1 MIRAGGASYRN
12 QRPPPP
18 PPSPPS
24 RPAPLPPN
32 PSSLSTLSPL
42 APPFS
47 LDHVFPSPP
56 SSSHHH
62 PLPPQPFKAADRP
75 SASRLPSRT
84 VASPAVGYIRY
95 QPSTGPVGDPYY
107 SHYYS
112 NSQLL
117 AFDDSFRHSSAY
129 SRDGAGPWNRPA
141 DEEVGLGM
149 DSDAYKVPLFQED
162 LPFSY
167 YFVIKDNKYPC
178 VSTCGCPCLQIKG
191 RWVRQVRQAMSLE
204 KEGDISQVDFARA
217 TLVFVFFT
225 RKNRF
230 FSYLNNVAS
239 VTSPEKGGDVA
250 PLTYYF
256 LGLTF
261 CHLAGDGHN
270 YYDNDSYGV
279 WHGKFS
285 NSLTVCSAPFSAP
298 SALLEEIHGSGTT
311 DSTSGMD
318 LRDTSVPNSTYDR
331 YMAQLDSC
339 SVNPLVFYPAATYS
353 TPSQVYAPSNL
364 RASSNF
370 NSTSSCAMV
379 HHEIPYKTND
389 PVIKPS
395 KLKEPN
401 LDQNL
406 GSKAAC
412 DEKSGQDCNIMK
424 SIVSPVDSGKEFPSG
439 SNTASETP
447 FNPAVLNP
455 GLRLENLVTAD
466 ASPSMCNSVEPDKS
480 MKNSLEVLDQHNLAV
495 DSPCWKGA
503 PAFWQSP
510 FPVEEILV
518 QKALDES
525 KNFND
530 LCQDR
535 KHLFEGVGNS
545 KDSAEQVGSLIF
557 NEMKQSSISDKPQCS
572 SVISSTIHEKP
583 ENSNKKLSDYKK
595 GDNGTRVL
603 IDDFPKEQMNKT
615 SEVER
620 RDSEVQD
627 ADAARVVVTEGIAVN
642 KLSPEK
648 GIDDHNKGSC
658 SSPLENVKELVKTI
672 HSSSIKLL
680 STNFTGDDQLEPHD
694 YRLLYSVINNIALV
708 LKDKKGCVGCSP
720 RCLGIE
726 AAWTCNRCLDADD
739 VNQSNMDHTCN
750 MQGKIH
756 SVGCDNVNS
765 EFDNF
770 VKGCN
775 ANLGKVNGM
784 TQAIENALSKI
795 PSEREGDAQT
805 LLYKNLWIEAEAA
818 TCRLKYELQL
828 TQMKI
833 ESENLT
839 PVQSDMSSSLPSA
852 HDLQVNDSPLKAKG
866 SLSGIISPT
875 LDGEEIGSCQL
886 PHEASSTHELNK
898 SEDIESSVMAR
909 FKVLK
914 DRIISSNYRSM
925 EEQGTLL
932 DSDTGTCSDAKENA
946 PGSPDVADSS
956 GTKDRINLADLGF
969 VEGVMQPNGTHKPK
983 PWFSLSETRL
993 DVQPP
998 AATSDGEIRPG
1009 LDTSKYENT
1018 KEVFSGPLNGS
1029 LIQSYMTYKQG
1040 SWSLTGGHTNPKF
1053 EWEHVP
1059 REESTQ

>member
-1 MIRAGGASYRN
+1 
-12 QRPPPP
+12 
-18 PPSPPS
+18 
-24 RPAPLPPN
+24 
-32 PSSLSTLSPL
+32 
-42 APPFS
+42 
-47 LDHVFPSPP
+47 
-56 SSSHHH
+56 
-62 PLPPQPFKAADRP
+62 
-75 SASRLPSRT
+75 
-84 VASPAVGYIRY
+84 
-95 QPSTGPVGDPYY
+95 
-107 SHYYS
+107 
-112 NSQLL
+112 
-117 AFDDSFRHSSAY
+117 
-129 SRDGAGPWNRPA
+129 
-141 DEEVGLGM
+141 M
-149 DSDAYKVPLFQED
+149 DSDAYKVPPFQE
-162 LPFSY
+162 
-167 YFVIKDNKYPC
+167 
-178 VSTCGCPCLQIKG
+178 
-191 RWVRQVRQAMSLE
+191 
-204 KEGDISQVDFARA
+204 
-217 TLVFVFFT
+217 
-225 RKNRF
+225 
-230 FSYLNNVAS
+230 
-239 VTSPEKGGDVA
+239 GDVR
-250 PLTYYF
+250 
-256 LGLTF
+256 
-261 CHLAGDGHN
+261 N

-285 NSLTVCSAPFSAP
+285 NSLTGEAHFRSQSCEWLQDKHPEKYEEDMASCYTVCSTPFSAP

-311 DSTSGMD
+311 GSTTGMD
-318 LRDTSVPNSTYDR
+318 LHDTSVPNSTYDR

-370 NSTSSCAMV
+370 NSTPSCAMV
-379 HHEIPYKTND
+379 HHEIPYKIND

-395 KLKEPN
+395 KLKKPN

-406 GSKAAC
+406 GSKAVC
-412 DEKSGQDCNIMK
+412 DEKSGQNYNIVK
-424 SIVSPVDSGKEFPSG
+424 SIVSPVDSGKDFPSS
-439 SNTASETP
+439 SNTASESP

-455 GLRLENLVTAD
+455 GLRLENLVIAD

-480 MKNSLEVLDQHNLAV
+480 MKNSLEALDQHNLAV

-510 FPVEEILV
+510 FTVEEMLV
-518 QKALDES
+518 QKALDQS
-525 KNFND
+525 KNFDD

-535 KHLFEGVGNS
+535 KQLFEGVVNS

-557 NEMKQSSISDKPQCS
+557 SEMKQSSTSDRPQFS
-572 SVISSTIHEKP
+572 SVISTIHEKP
-583 ENSNKKLSDYKK
+583 EKSNKKLSDYRK

-603 IDDFPKEQMNKT
+603 IDDAPKEQMNET

-627 ADAARVVVTEGIAVN
+627 VGAARVVGTE
-642 KLSPEK
+642 
-648 GIDDHNKGSC
+648 GSC

-708 LKDKKGCVGCSP
+708 IKDKKGCVGCSP
-720 RCLGIE
+720 CQSGIE
-726 AAWTCNRCLDADD
+726 AAWTCNADD
-739 VNQSNMDHTCN
+739 VNPCNMNHTCN

-756 SVGCDNVNS
+756 TVGCSNLNS
-765 EFDNF
+765 EFDNL

-775 ANLGKVNGM
+775 ANLRKVNGM

-795 PSEREGDAQT
+795 PSEREGDART
-805 LLYKNLWIEAEAA
+805 LLYKNLWIEAEVA

-828 TQMKI
+828 AQMKI
-833 ESENLT
+833 ESENLK
-839 PVQSDMSSSLPSA
+839 PLQSDLSSSLPSA
-852 HDLQVNDSPLKAKG
+852 HDDLQVNDSPLKTKG
-866 SLSGIISPT
+866 SWSGISSPT
-875 LDGEEIGSCQL
+875 LDGEEIGSCHL
-886 PHEASSTHELNK
+886 PREASSTHELNK

-932 DSDTGTCSDAKENA
+932 NSEDTGTCSDAKENT
-946 PGSPDVADSS
+946 PGSLDVADSS

-969 VEGVMQPNGTHKPK
+969 VEGVVQPYDTHEPR
-983 PWFSLSETRL
+983 PWFPLSETRL

-998 AATSDGEIRPG
+998 DATSDGEIRPG

-1018 KEVFSGPLNGS
+1018 EVFSSPLNGS

-1040 SWSLTGGHTNPKF
+1040 SCSLTGGHINPSF

>member
-141 DEEVGLGM
+141 DEKVGLGM
-149 DSDAYKVPLFQED
+149 DSDAYKVPLFQE
-162 LPFSY
+162 
-167 YFVIKDNKYPC
+167 
-178 VSTCGCPCLQIKG
+178 
-191 RWVRQVRQAMSLE
+191 
-204 KEGDISQVDFARA
+204 
-217 TLVFVFFT
+217 
-225 RKNRF
+225 
-230 FSYLNNVAS
+230 
-239 VTSPEKGGDVA
+239 
-250 PLTYYF
+250 
-256 LGLTF
+256 
-261 CHLAGDGHN
+261 
-270 YYDNDSYGV
+270 
-279 WHGKFS
+279 
-285 NSLTVCSAPFSAP
+285 AP

-353 TPSQVYAPSNL
+353 TPSQVYAPTNL

-525 KNFND
+525 KNFDD

-795 PSEREGDAQT
+795 PSEREGDART

-833 ESENLT
+833 ESENLK

-1018 KEVFSGPLNGS
+1018 KEEVFSGPLNGS

>member
-141 DEEVGLGM
+141 DEKVGLGM
-149 DSDAYKVPLFQED
+149 DSDAYKVPLFQE
-162 LPFSY
+162 
-167 YFVIKDNKYPC
+167 
-178 VSTCGCPCLQIKG
+178 
-191 RWVRQVRQAMSLE
+191 
-204 KEGDISQVDFARA
+204 
-217 TLVFVFFT
+217 
-225 RKNRF
+225 
-230 FSYLNNVAS
+230 
-239 VTSPEKGGDVA
+239 
-250 PLTYYF
+250 
-256 LGLTF
+256 
-261 CHLAGDGHN
+261 GDGHN

-353 TPSQVYAPSNL
+353 TPSQVYAPTNL

-525 KNFND
+525 KNFDD

-795 PSEREGDAQT
+795 PSEREGDART

-833 ESENLT
+833 ESENLK

-1018 KEVFSGPLNGS
+1018 KEEVFSGPLNGS

>member
-12 QRPPPP
+12 HRPPPP

-24 RPAPLPPN
+24 RPPPLPPN

-47 LDHVFPSPP
+47 LDHVFPSSP

-62 PLPPQPFKAADRP
+62 PLPPQPFPAADRP

-84 VASPAVGYIRY
+84 VASPAAGSIRS
-95 QPSTGPVGDPYY
+95 QPSTGSVGDPYY

-129 SRDGAGPWNRPA
+129 SRDGAAPWNRPA

-149 DSDAYKVPLFQED
+149 DSDAYKMPPFQE
-162 LPFSY
+162 
-167 YFVIKDNKYPC
+167 
-178 VSTCGCPCLQIKG
+178 
-191 RWVRQVRQAMSLE
+191 
-204 KEGDISQVDFARA
+204 
-217 TLVFVFFT
+217 
-225 RKNRF
+225 
-230 FSYLNNVAS
+230 
-239 VTSPEKGGDVA
+239 
-250 PLTYYF
+250 
-256 LGLTF
+256 
-261 CHLAGDGHN
+261 GDGHN

-279 WHGKFS
+279 WHG
-285 NSLTVCSAPFSAP
+285 NSLTGEVHFGSQSCEWLQDKHRESYEQDMASCYTICSAPFSTP

-318 LRDTSVPNSTYDR
+318 LHDTSVPNSTYDR

-370 NSTSSCAMV
+370 NCTSSCAMV

-412 DEKSGQDCNIMK
+412 DEKSGQDYNIMK

-439 SNTASETP
+439 SNTASESP
-447 FNPAVLNP
+447 FNPAVLIP

-466 ASPSMCNSVEPDKS
+466 ASPSMCNSVDPDKS
-480 MKNSLEVLDQHNLAV
+480 MKISLEAPDQHNLAV

-510 FPVEEILV
+510 FTVEEMLV

-525 KNFND
+525 KNFDD

-535 KHLFEGVGNS
+535 KHLFEGVGNL
-545 KDSAEQVGSLIF
+545 KDSSEQVGSLIF

-572 SVISSTIHEKP
+572 SVLSSTIHEKP
-583 ENSNKKLSDYKK
+583 ENSNKKLSDYRN

-603 IDDFPKEQMNKT
+603 IDDSPEEQMNKT

-627 ADAARVVVTEGIAVN
+627 VGAARVVGTEGIAVN

-648 GIDDHNKGSC
+648 CIDDHNKGSC

-694 YRLLYSVINNIALV
+694 YRLLHSVINNIALV
-708 LKDKKGCVGCSP
+708 LKDKKGSVGCTP
-720 RCLGIE
+720 RCSGIE

-750 MQGKIH
+750 MQGKMH
-756 SVGCDNVNS
+756 SVGCNNVNS

-770 VKGCN
+770 VEGCN
-775 ANLGKVNGM
+775 ANLRKVYGM

-795 PSEREGDAQT
+795 PSEREGDART
-805 LLYKNLWIEAEAA
+805 LLYKNLWIEAEVA

-833 ESENLT
+833 ESENLK
-839 PVQSDMSSSLPSA
+839 PVQSGMSSSLPSA

-898 SEDIESSVMAR
+898 SEDIESSVMVR

-925 EEQGTLL
+925 EEQGTLV

-946 PGSPDVADSS
+946 PGSPDVTDSS

-969 VEGVMQPNGTHKPK
+969 VEGVVQPCDTHKPR

-998 AATSDGEIRPG
+998 AATSDSEIRLG
-1009 LDTSKYENT
+1009 LDTSKYENNQ
-1018 KEVFSGPLNGS
+1018 EVFSSPLNVS

-1040 SWSLTGGHTNPKF
+1040 SWSLTGGHINPSF

>member
-1 MIRAGGASYRN
+1 MIRAGGASCRN
-12 QRPPPP
+12 HRPPPP
-18 PPSPPS
+18 PPFPPS
-24 RPAPLPPN
+24 PRPPLPPN

-62 PLPPQPFKAADRP
+62 PLPPQPFPDADRP

-84 VASPAVGYIRY
+84 VASSAAGSIRS
-95 QPSTGPVGDPYY
+95 QPSTGSVGDPYY

-129 SRDGAGPWNRPA
+129 CRDRADPWNRPA
-141 DEEVGLGM
+141 DEEVGLEM
-149 DSDAYKVPLFQED
+149 DSDAYKLLKFYVFRSQSCEW
-162 LPFSY
+162 
-167 YFVIKDNKYPC
+167 
-178 VSTCGCPCLQIKG
+178 LQDKH
-191 RWVRQVRQAMSLE
+191 
-204 KEGDISQVDFARA
+204 
-217 TLVFVFFT
+217 
-225 RKNRF
+225 
-230 FSYLNNVAS
+230 
-239 VTSPEKGGDVA
+239 PEKYEEDMA
-250 PLTYYF
+250 SCY
-256 LGLTF
+256 
-261 CHLAGDGHN
+261 
-270 YYDNDSYGV
+270 
-279 WHGKFS
+279 
-285 NSLTVCSAPFSAP
+285 TVCSTPFSAP

-311 DSTSGMD
+311 GSTTGMD
-318 LRDTSVPNSTYDR
+318 LHDTSVPNSTYDR

-370 NSTSSCAMV
+370 NSTPSCAMV
-379 HHEIPYKTND
+379 HHEIPYKIND

-406 GSKAAC
+406 GSKAVC
-412 DEKSGQDCNIMK
+412 DEKSGQNYNIVK
-424 SIVSPVDSGKEFPSG
+424 SIVSPVDSGKDFPSS
-439 SNTASETP
+439 SNTASESP

-455 GLRLENLVTAD
+455 GLRLENLVIAD

-480 MKNSLEVLDQHNLAV
+480 MKNSLEALDQHNLAV

-510 FPVEEILV
+510 FTVEEMLV
-518 QKALDES
+518 QKALDQS
-525 KNFND
+525 KNFDD

-535 KHLFEGVGNS
+535 KQLFEGVVNS

-557 NEMKQSSISDKPQCS
+557 SEMKQSSTSDRPQFS
-572 SVISSTIHEKP
+572 SVISTIHEKP
-583 ENSNKKLSDYKK
+583 EKSNKKLSDYRK

-603 IDDFPKEQMNKT
+603 IDDAPKEQMNET

-627 ADAARVVVTEGIAVN
+627 VGAARVVGTEGI
-642 KLSPEK
+642 E
-648 GIDDHNKGSC
+648 
-658 SSPLENVKELVKTI
+658 
-672 HSSSIKLL
+672 
-680 STNFTGDDQLEPHD
+680 
-694 YRLLYSVINNIALV
+694 
-708 LKDKKGCVGCSP
+708 GC
-720 RCLGIE
+720 
-726 AAWTCNRCLDADD
+726 
-739 VNQSNMDHTCN
+739 
-750 MQGKIH
+750 
-756 SVGCDNVNS
+756 
-765 EFDNF
+765 
-770 VKGCN
+770 
-775 ANLGKVNGM
+775 
-784 TQAIENALSKI
+784 
-795 PSEREGDAQT
+795 
-805 LLYKNLWIEAEAA
+805 
-818 TCRLKYELQL
+818 
-828 TQMKI
+828 
-833 ESENLT
+833 
-839 PVQSDMSSSLPSA
+839 
-852 HDLQVNDSPLKAKG
+852 VNDSPLKTKG
-866 SLSGIISPT
+866 SWSGISSPT
-875 LDGEEIGSCQL
+875 LDGEEIGSCHL
-886 PHEASSTHELNK
+886 PREASSTHELNK

-925 EEQGTLL
+925 EEQGTPLN
-932 DSDTGTCSDAKENA
+932 SEDTGTCSDAKENT
-946 PGSPDVADSS
+946 PGSLDVADSS

-969 VEGVMQPNGTHKPK
+969 VEGVVQPYDTHEPR
-983 PWFSLSETRL
+983 PWFPLSETRL

-998 AATSDGEIRPG
+998 DATSDGEIRPG

-1018 KEVFSGPLNGS
+1018 EVFSSPLNGS

-1040 SWSLTGGHTNPKF
+1040 SCSLTGGHINPSF